1 MDCSPRG
8 FPVRHH
14 LWEFSLVHIRCIG
27 DAIQPSHPLSSSSP
41 ALNLS
46 QHQGLFQWV
55 SSSHQ
60 VAKVL
65 DLQLQHQHQSF
76 QWEQFLNATLPLR
89 KKYDI
94 VEQSSQTWLNAGVIW
109 RTVTSTV
116 AWVSWQVILI
126 SLVWGSSRTW
136 GFFLKISS
144 RWFLYAVQIEN
155 MGLQNVLKLKSSALD
170 PDFNST
176 NDKQSS
182 TPLRHSYTMCEMKT
196 KISALKK
203 IDPKDLTGFC
213 VN

>member
-1 MDCSPRG
+1 MDCSTRG

-27 DAIQPSHPLSSSSP
+27 DAIQPSHPLSPSSP
-41 ALNLS
+41 SAFNIS

-65 DLQLQHQHQSF
+65 DLQLQHQSF
-76 QWEQFLNATLPLR
+76 QREQFLNATLPLR

-109 RTVTSTV
+109 RTVTNTV

-170 PDFNST
+170 PDFSST

-182 TPLRHSYTMCEMKT
+182 TPLRHSYPMCEMKT

>member
-27 DAIQPSHPLSSSSP
+27 DAIQPSHPLSPSSP
-41 ALNLS
+41 SAFNIS

-65 DLQLQHQHQSF
+65 DLQLQHQSF
-76 QWEQFLNATLPLR
+76 QREQFLNATLPLR

-109 RTVTSTV
+109 RTVTNTV

-170 PDFNST
+170 PDFSST

-182 TPLRHSYTMCEMKT
+182 TPLRHSYPMCEMKT